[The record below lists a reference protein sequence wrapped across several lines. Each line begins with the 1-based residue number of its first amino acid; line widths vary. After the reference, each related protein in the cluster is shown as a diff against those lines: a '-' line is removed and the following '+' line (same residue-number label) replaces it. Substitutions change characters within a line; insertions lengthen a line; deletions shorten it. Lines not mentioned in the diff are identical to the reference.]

1 MDDPTARP
9 RVYSATAPPSD
20 PPAMP
25 DSTPKIYR
33 GRTMAEALAEVKKN
47 LGKDAVILKTRAF
60 KYGGIMGVGGKPMVE
75 ITATLDHSPALLQ
88 PNPQPSI
95 PSPTQ
100 SPTQIPTQISTPTY
114 SLKPRP
120 VSHEHLAPVI
130 VTRPVTSRATAPVAS
145 RPHSLLTTFTPQ
157 AQPLSG
163 AQALANRVAFR
174 PTDSSTRLILEDEIT
189 SIKRLVSQVLQT
201 TRHGASRIANR
212 PPPASSAV
220 LTLGPMSE
228 PLFANYMRLIETG
241 VGSDIAEEL
250 ASRVRDELSEPEL
263 ADSSI
268 VRETLLRHITSEI
281 QTTPPQLTGRTLDGR
296 PTTIALIGPTG
307 VGKTTTIAKLAAH
320 AKLKQG
326 LRVGLITCDTYR
338 IAAVEQL
345 RTYAGILA
353 IPLRVV
359 LAPQDMPAACDAF
372 NDCDLILIDTA
383 GRSQND
389 TTRLHELSAYLAAA
403 RPHET
408 HLTLSLTVSE
418 PVMLSTADRFA
429 TLNPDRVI
437 LSKADEA
444 VHFGPVLNLARR
456 TGLAISALTM
466 GQEVPDHFQ
475 HADPE
480 HLARIVLDGE
490 WSEARS
496 VLQ

>member
-1 MDDPTARP
+1 
-9 RVYSATAPPSD
+9 
-20 PPAMP
+20 
-25 DSTPKIYR
+25 
-33 GRTMAEALAEVKKN
+33 MAEALAEVKRE

-60 KYGGIMGVGGKPMVE
+60 KQGGLMGVGGKPVVE
-75 ITATLDHSPALLQ
+75 ITAALDQSSARPA
-88 PNPQPSI
+88 
-95 PSPTQ
+95 PSPPA
-100 SPTQIPTQISTPTY
+100 SPQTPAPTSSPE
-114 SLKPRP
+114 PRP
-120 VSHEHLAPVI
+120 TTREQAVPQI
-130 VTRPVTSRATAPVAS
+130 VTRPVTPRASNPTPTLPAP
-145 RPHSLLTTFTPQ
+145 RPNSTSATLTPQ

-174 PTDSSTRLILEDEIT
+174 PTDTPARLILEEEIT

-201 TRHGASRIANR
+201 SRHGASRVANR
-212 PPPASSAV
+212 PPPASAAV
-220 LTLGPMSE
+220 LTLGPLSE

-250 ASRVRDELSEPEL
+250 ASRVRDELSEAEL

-268 VRETLLRHITSEI
+268 VRETLLRHIASEI
-281 QTTPPQLTGRTLDGR
+281 RTAPPSRPGRGSDGR

-307 VGKTTTIAKLAAH
+307 VGKTTTIAKLAAN

-326 LRVGLITCDTYR
+326 LRVGLLTCDTYR

-359 LAPQDMPAACDAF
+359 LAPQDMPAACEAF
-372 NDCDLILIDTA
+372 DDCDLVLIDTA

-389 TTRLHELSAYLAAA
+389 SARLDELAAYISAA

-408 HLTLSLTVSE
+408 HLALSLTVSE
-418 PVMLSTADRFA
+418 PVMLRTVDRFT

-444 VHFGPVLNLARR
+444 VQFGPILNLSRR
-456 TGLAISALTM
+456 TGLRISALTL
-466 GQEVPDHFQ
+466 GQEVPDHYRA
-475 HADPE
+475 ADSGN
-480 HLARIVLDGE
+480 LARVVLDGE
-490 WSEARS
+490 LDDDPSLGSGSGLSA
-496 VLQ
+496 